1 MEFRAM
7 LQPGAKDVWQFRVE
21 KPKWRFRTYLLLTLL
36 LAGVGGYS
44 MTSEALEGTWFFAL
58 AFLTLLLAFYYPV
71 VLCFTPEYFGIRMKL
86 LQMLCINEGW
96 LVFDKR
102 CAKSISEEYH
112 DRSFFDGCS
121 PLLCFGFDDWANWD
135 GNRTMQKTL
144 TIEMDPGFKWGRYV
158 TVKMDPPPG
167 SFQQVV
173 IKTGIAAANEQSH
186 VVTAG
191 AFKSA
196 RVGGLNPYGVAQ
208 EAPTER
214 V

>member
-1 MEFRAM
+1 MDFRAM

-21 KPKWRFRTYLLLTLL
+21 KPKWRFRTYLLLTVL

-44 MTSEALEGTWFFAL
+44 MTSDELEGTWFFAL

-71 VLCFTPEYFGIRMKL
+71 VMCFTPEYFGIRMKL

-102 CAKSISEEYH
+102 CAQSISEEY
-112 DRSFFDGCS
+112 RERGLFEGCS
-121 PLLCFGFDDWANWD
+121 PLLCFGFEDWANLD
-135 GNRTMQKTL
+135 GNRNMQKTL
-144 TIEMDPGFKWGRYV
+144 TIEMDPGFKWGRYL

-173 IKTGIAAANEQSH
+173 IKTGIAAAHAQSH
-186 VVTAG
+186 AVTAG
-191 AFKSA
+191 GFQSA
-196 RVGGLNPYGVAQ
+196 RVGGVNPYGVAR